1 MQAKQQHEI
10 RIAAKL
16 SDPNTTSKQYWNL
29 TKMIYGNKIKS
40 SIPSIIEGDTVYAT
54 PESKANLFNLHFAA
68 KSTLPDIL
76 PELPPFQHLTES
88 RLSEI
93 ICTPEEIKKILK
105 NLDTAKA
112 NGPDNI
118 SNRILKLIADD
129 IATPLANLCNKS
141 FSTSKYPDEWKE
153 ANVTPVHKSKHRQSK
168 LNYRP
173 ISLLSNL
180 GKVPER
186 IVFIE
191 LFRYCIEHKILTWRN
206 AGYKPMDSTVNQLV
220 LLCHR
225 IYEALEQGKDVCFV
239 SLDASSA
246 FDRVWHKGLLFKL
259 KQIGITGK
267 LLLWIEDYLT
277 NRKQRVVIGG
287 KKSAWTAIK
296 AGVPQGSILGP
307 LLFLIYVNDIVNLIE
322 CEILLFADDTSL
334 LEAVENPQLSMEK
347 LNRDLQRL
355 CEWATQW
362 LVTFNPSKTRYMI
375 ISKKLLPQN
384 YDPLFLDGKQLERAQ
399 SHTQLG
405 ITFNAKMT
413 WDDHIRNKCTVASKR
428 ITVLKRLHNRVPR
441 ETKLTIY
448 KSFIR
453 PVLEYGNVLFDNCNA
468 ALSEM
473 LENVQREAALA
484 ITGAYLKT
492 SHNKLLHELGLDL
505 LSNRRSKAK
514 VVLLFKIKH
523 DLTASYLKD
532 LLPKQLGECV
542 SYNMRNANNIREPK
556 TSKNYFLK
564 SFLPS
569 SIKLWNNIDIGIRNM
584 TELENFRNSVTHL
597 YTPAVLYMPYLH
609 GNSKSYIQISRMRM
623 GLSGLNAHRKS
634 YHFIDHCTCDKC
646 NARQEDCKHYLLEC
660 PAYAAHRLEMIA
672 LLTDLIPHDQESI
685 LNLRIVKNRK
695 NLCKIL
701 IFGLGNPEKDKNIFD
716 VVANFIQQSQRFL

>member
-1 MQAKQQHEI
+1 
-10 RIAAKL
+10 
-16 SDPNTTSKQYWNL
+16 
-29 TKMIYGNKIKS
+29 
-40 SIPSIIEGDTVYAT
+40 
-54 PESKANLFNLHFAA
+54 
-68 KSTLPDIL
+68 
-76 PELPPFQHLTES
+76 
-88 RLSEI
+88 
-93 ICTPEEIKKILK
+93 
-105 NLDTAKA
+105 
-112 NGPDNI
+112 
-118 SNRILKLIADD
+118 
-129 IATPLANLCNKS
+129 
-141 FSTSKYPDEWKE
+141 
-153 ANVTPVHKSKHRQSK
+153 
-168 LNYRP
+168 
-173 ISLLSNL
+173 
-180 GKVPER
+180 
-186 IVFIE
+186 
-191 LFRYCIEHKILTWRN
+191 
-206 AGYKPMDSTVNQLV
+206 
-220 LLCHR
+220 
-225 IYEALEQGKDVCFV
+225 
-239 SLDASSA
+239 
-246 FDRVWHKGLLFKL
+246 
-259 KQIGITGK
+259 
-267 LLLWIEDYLT
+267 
-277 NRKQRVVIGG
+277 
-287 KKSAWTAIK
+287 
-296 AGVPQGSILGP
+296 
-307 LLFLIYVNDIVNLIE
+307 
-322 CEILLFADDTSL
+322 
-334 LEAVENPQLSMEK
+334 
-347 LNRDLQRL
+347 
-355 CEWATQW
+355 
-362 LVTFNPSKTRYMI
+362 
-375 ISKKLLPQN
+375 
-384 YDPLFLDGKQLERAQ
+384 
-399 SHTQLG
+399 
-405 ITFNAKMT
+405 MT